1 MGAEGGARG
10 GEGDRR
16 DNKHKG
22 HPTRDD
28 DDNDDNFGGRCCVQ
42 QTGRDGSGEN
52 CWEGMLLGTADG
64 EGGVPGQCG
73 GRGVAAAVDAIDGT
87 MTTAP
92 PFIVVANSPPL
103 PHLHITPPSPPPS
116 ILMSIYHGGEGDM

>member
-1 MGAEGGARG
+1 MEGGARG

-16 DNKHKG
+16 DNKCEG
-22 HPTRDD
+22 RPTGD
-28 DDNDDNFGGRCCVQ
+28 DDNKDDNFGSHRRVR
-42 QTGRDGSGEN
+42 QTGRDGAREN
-52 CWEGMLLGTADG
+52 CREGMLLGTTDG
-64 EGGVPGQCG
+64 EGGTPGQRG

-92 PFIVVANSPPL
+92 PFVVLENSPPL

-116 ILMSIYHGGEGDM
+116 IQTSIYHGGEGDM